1 MYLGDGAV
9 DQVVRQYGME
19 RVGYILANTLHH
31 KSYDGRFSRGNKEWA
46 EQVST
51 PEHNADRMTFRTD
64 WVVDS
69 HPAILDGFVTMFREE
84 LEAQKEQEHPFV
96 KQFYVV
102 ENLQAAPLK
111 IERFGNL
118 DDAMSQYQALS
129 SHYMKALGVEKNP
142 DPLPG
147 SLDILQCRNG
157 IDTIYQIDNSEKNRE
172 YRCRSYEYQ
181 IQHGFMIT
189 ADNYGTGYSGTA
201 SRGMG
206 AEAIRKKME
215 SINPDK
221 FKIRKFGVSDVIGLT
236 AAGKTSFFYVDKDRL
251 VRFNGF
257 FPKPQSGTY
266 LILDEGGYQ
275 VAGQKGTWLVS
286 DEVEVDGQRFVQM
299 RSEQTKNPPPS
310 IILHES
316 GAFVTQTALGFDGEA
331 TRKMSAFLQGPK
343 PELLHHQK
351 FFENGTAER
360 AKESG
365 TEQNYNMIDGCV
377 NNVPKKPRRIGGRWS
392 VLDRLHIKQAER
404 RQKDNAPQQEQE
416 RSRKS

>member
-1 MYLGDGAV
+1 MSSD
-9 DQVVRQYGME
+9 
-19 RVGYILANTLHH
+19 I
-31 KSYDGRFSRGNKEWA
+31 
-46 EQVST
+46 
-51 PEHNADRMTFRTD
+51 
-64 WVVDS
+64 
-69 HPAILDGFVTMFREE
+69 FV
-84 LEAQKEQEHPFV
+84 
-96 KQFYVV
+96 
-102 ENLQAAPLK
+102 
-111 IERFGNL
+111 
-118 DDAMSQYQALS
+118 
-129 SHYMKALGVEKNP
+129 
-142 DPLPG
+142 
-147 SLDILQCRNG
+147 
-157 IDTIYQIDNSEKNRE
+157 IYQIDNSEKNRE

-201 SRGMG
+201 TRGMG

-275 VAGQKGTWLVS
+275 VAGQKGTWMVS

-316 GAFVTQTALGFDGEA
+316 GAFVTQTAFGKVVLVSSLAVDWPFGVGLRLYIEFAQAVDYDVGMDVA
-331 TRKMSAFLQGPK
+331 CSVIAICMGADQSLMPWKISFCVFQP
-343 PELLHHQK
+343 
-351 FFENGTAER
+351 NGLCTF
-360 AKESG
+360 S
-365 TEQNYNMIDGCV
+365 C
-377 NNVPKKPRRIGGRWS
+377 
-392 VLDRLHIKQAER
+392 
-404 RQKDNAPQQEQE
+404 
-416 RSRKS
+416 

>member
-1 MYLGDGAV
+1 MMKNKIRILHVAQAAGGVDRYIQMLLKYLD
-9 DQVVRQYGME
+9 
-19 RVGYILANTLHH
+19 
-31 KSYDGRFSRGNKEWA
+31 KE
-46 EQVST
+46 
-51 PEHNADRMTFRTD
+51 
-64 WVVDS
+64 
-69 HPAILDGFVTMFREE
+69 
-84 LEAQKEQEHPFV
+84 K
-96 KQFYVV
+96 V
-102 ENLQAAPLK
+102 ENILVCSQDFHKDDYNGLVDYFEQIEMTRAIGGNDLK
-111 IERFGNL
+111 AIKEVR
-118 DDAMSQYQALS
+118 ALIKK
-129 SHYMKALGVEKNP
+129 YNP
-142 DPLPG
+142 DIVYAHSSKAG
-147 SLDILQCRNG
+147 AIARVADIGL
-157 IDTIYQIDNSEKNRE
+157 KNH
-172 YRCRSYEYQ
+172 CV
-181 IQHGFMIT
+181 
-189 ADNYGTGYSGTA
+189 
-201 SRGMG
+201 
-206 AEAIRKKME
+206 
-215 SINPDK
+215 

>member
-1 MYLGDGAV
+1 MSSD
-9 DQVVRQYGME
+9 
-19 RVGYILANTLHH
+19 I
-31 KSYDGRFSRGNKEWA
+31 
-46 EQVST
+46 
-51 PEHNADRMTFRTD
+51 
-64 WVVDS
+64 
-69 HPAILDGFVTMFREE
+69 FV
-84 LEAQKEQEHPFV
+84 
-96 KQFYVV
+96 
-102 ENLQAAPLK
+102 
-111 IERFGNL
+111 
-118 DDAMSQYQALS
+118 
-129 SHYMKALGVEKNP
+129 
-142 DPLPG
+142 
-147 SLDILQCRNG
+147 
-157 IDTIYQIDNSEKNRE
+157 IYQIDNSEKNRE

-189 ADNYGTGYSGTA
+189 TDNYGTGYSGTA
-201 SRGMG
+201 TRGMG

-236 AAGKTSFFYVDKDRL
+236 EAGKTSFFYVDKDRL

-275 VAGQKGTWLVS
+275 VAGQKGTWMVS

-331 TRKMSAFLQGPK
+331 TRKMRAFLQGPK

-404 RQKDNAPQQEQE
+404 RQKDNTPQQEQE
-416 RSRKS
+416 RSRLLRSWNNERLLSKASNAYEARYQTAVVKGR

>member
-1 MYLGDGAV
+1 MSSD
-9 DQVVRQYGME
+9 
-19 RVGYILANTLHH
+19 I
-31 KSYDGRFSRGNKEWA
+31 
-46 EQVST
+46 
-51 PEHNADRMTFRTD
+51 
-64 WVVDS
+64 
-69 HPAILDGFVTMFREE
+69 FV
-84 LEAQKEQEHPFV
+84 
-96 KQFYVV
+96 
-102 ENLQAAPLK
+102 
-111 IERFGNL
+111 
-118 DDAMSQYQALS
+118 
-129 SHYMKALGVEKNP
+129 
-142 DPLPG
+142 
-147 SLDILQCRNG
+147 
-157 IDTIYQIDNSEKNRE
+157 IYQIDNSEKNRE

-201 SRGMG
+201 TRGMG
-206 AEAIRKKME
+206 EEAIRKKME

-236 AAGKTSFFYVDKDRL
+236 AAGKTYFFYVDKDRL

-299 RSEQTKNPPPS
+299 RSEQTKSPPPS

-331 TRKMSAFLQGPK
+331 TRKMRTFLQGPK

-365 TEQNYNMIDGCV
+365 TEQNYNMIGTFDKHLNKILTSLSIDPDTLMGFS
-377 NNVPKKPRRIGGRWS
+377 PRVQS
-392 VLDRLHIKQAER
+392 VDAVYSQ
-404 RQKDNAPQQEQE
+404 NAPIDYQMNDKAKMEYDLLQDILNLC
-416 RSRKS
+416 SVYY